1 MTNFTKC
8 MLASDAELSTIRYP
22 LLASPK
28 IDGIR
33 CRVWENKPMSRS
45 WKLIRN
51 QYVQEILSI
60 KSLNGLDG
68 ELAVGNPWDKNL
80 MQQTTSGVMSAAG
93 NPDFT
98 FWIFDIFTPWQ
109 ATTPFANRYQMLNDY
124 FTSHRSVLPQ
134 QAQLL
139 PQQFIRTPEELAQF
153 EMDCVNQ
160 GYEGIITRDP
170 NSLYKNGR
178 STAREQGMLKVKRFI
193 DSEAVV
199 IDIQEFMHNANEA
212 TINALGHTERSS
224 HKDNKVPM
232 GMLGALV
239 CNDIHTNQP
248 IKIGTGFDHV
258 TRQRLWNERDTL
270 KDRVVKY
277 KYFNHGI
284 KDAPRHPV
292 FLGFRDQD
300 DL

>member
-8 MLASDAELSTIRYP
+8 MLASDADLSTIRYP

-33 CRVWENKPMSRS
+33 CRIWENKPMSRS

-51 QYVQEILSI
+51 RYVQEVLSFTA
-60 KSLNGLDG
+60 LNGLDG
-68 ELAVGNPWDKNL
+68 ELAVGEPFHPNL
-80 MQQTTSGVMSAAG
+80 MQATTSGVMSADG
-93 NPDFT
+93 VPNFT
-98 FWIFDIFTPWQ
+98 FWIFDIFSRPD
-109 ATTPFANRYQMLNDY
+109 TPFTDRYQMLNDY

-134 QAQLL
+134 QVQLL
-139 PQQFIRTPEELAQF
+139 PQQFIQTPEELAQF
-153 EMDCVNQ
+153 EMGCVNQ

-170 NSLYKNGR
+170 SSLYKNGR

-199 IDIQEFMHNANEA
+199 IDVQEFMHNANEA

-248 IKIGTGFDHV
+248 IKIGTGFDHA
-258 TRQRLWNERDTL
+258 TRQSLWNVRDSL
-270 KDRVVKY
+270 RNRVVKY